1 MYWCSYSC
9 YRYMLLGDLE
19 RLTKKKGWTETR
31 YRKSHLF
38 KSIWY
43 IILHLNGQL
52 TMQITRVIKT
62 HGAELKVLI
71 LFCSLRSWLC
81 SDVDAHQPQPLQ
93 NWGLIH
99 ELPFW
104 LETNHE
110 DTVIY
115 FKKCTFAGGL
125 PCTIIFVSICQLT
138 YCLPAVF
145 QDSLL
150 QFLLCYI
157 WNETAWAT

>member
-1 MYWCSYSC
+1 MDRNTVQKVS
-9 YRYMLLGDLE
+9 
-19 RLTKKKGWTETR
+19 
-31 YRKSHLF
+31 LF

-52 TMQITRVIKT
+52 TVRRTGVIKT
-62 HGAELKVLI
+62 HDAELKVLI

-81 SDVDAHQPQPLQ
+81 TDVDAHQPQPLQ

-104 LETNHE
+104 SETNHE
-110 DTVIY
+110 DIVTY
-115 FKKCTFAGGL
+115 FKTRTFAGEL
-125 PCTIIFVSICQLT
+125 SWTIIFVSICQLT

-145 QDSLL
+145 LSSRTVSCNFCCVIFEMKLL
-150 QFLLCYI
+150 GQHSDLLFKQICYL
-157 WNETAWAT
+157 